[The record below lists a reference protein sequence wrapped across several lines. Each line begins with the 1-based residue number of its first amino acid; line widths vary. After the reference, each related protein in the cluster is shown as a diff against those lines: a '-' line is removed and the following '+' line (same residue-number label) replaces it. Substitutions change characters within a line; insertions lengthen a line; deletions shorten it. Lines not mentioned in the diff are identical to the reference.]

1 LPELIEVV
9 EGCRGFGLDV
19 LVVNDGSGEDV
30 NKICESIGVYCLDL
44 GRNFGKGYAL
54 KEGFKWGLERDY
66 EIFITLD
73 GDGQHNPKHIPEFL
87 KLSESFDIVIGS
99 RRKSIKKMEFKR
111 WLSNRIT
118 SSFISV
124 MTGRRIEDSQSGYR
138 MIKAEVLKR
147 VNLKRNRYDAE
158 SELLVKAV
166 WMGFKVGFVPIDV
179 IRSEKSFIQPFR
191 DIFLAISLALELIL
205 SKA

>member
-1 LPELIEVV
+1 
-9 EGCRGFGLDV
+9 
-19 LVVNDGSGEDV
+19 
-30 NKICESIGVYCLDL
+30 
-44 GRNFGKGYAL
+44 
-54 KEGFKWGLERDY
+54 
-66 EIFITLD
+66 
-73 GDGQHNPKHIPEFL
+73 
-87 KLSESFDIVIGS
+87 
-99 RRKSIKKMEFKR
+99 MEFKR
-111 WLSNRIT
+111 LLSNRIT

-147 VNLKRNRYDAE
+147 VNLKRNRYDTE

-166 WMGFKVGFVPIDV
+166 WMGFKVGFVSIDV

-191 DIFLAISLALELIL
+191 DVFLAISLALELIL

>member
-1 LPELIEVV
+1 
-9 EGCRGFGLDV
+9 
-19 LVVNDGSGEDV
+19 VNDGSGEEV
-30 NKICESIGVYCLDL
+30 NKVCESVGVYCLDL

-54 KEGFKWGLERDY
+54 KEGFKWGLERGY

-99 RRKSIKKMEFKR
+99 RRKSIKRMEFKR

-191 DIFLAISLALELIL
+191 DVFLAISLALELIL